1 MDAVPERTLVEFIRY
16 NNWANGRILE
26 ACQEL
31 SEEQL
36 ATLVPGAYGTIREIL
51 EHIIRAEAY
60 YVQLL
65 TGSRPQPAF
74 HWDDQPS
81 LAELGVY
88 NRQVAGAL
96 MEIAQR
102 IKPTDKAKDEWD
114 GEMHHYHA
122 LAVFI
127 QIINHGVEHRTNITT
142 ILNQGLRT
150 PPDVD
155 GWGYLSA
162 FSDRFDLK

>member
-1 MDAVPERTLVEFIRY
+1 MDALPERTLVEFIRY
-16 NNWANGRILE
+16 NNWANERILE

-36 ATLVPGAYGTIREIL
+36 ATLAPGAYGTIRETL

-60 YVQLL
+60 YVHLL
-65 TGSRPQPAF
+65 AGSRPQPAF
-74 HWDDQPS
+74 QWDDHPS
-81 LAELGVY
+81 LQELRVY

-96 MEIAQR
+96 VDIAQR
-102 IKPTDKAKDEWD
+102 IKPTDKANDEWD
-114 GEMHHYHA
+114 GEQHHYHA

-142 ILNQGLRT
+142 ILNQGLAT

-155 GWGYLSA
+155 GWGYLDA
-162 FSDRFDLK
+162 YPDRFDLE